1 MIILDFLVYHLTLW
15 FETRKKW
22 LVWNTP
28 IEQALYA
35 VIAALTGLFVNVEIK
50 LEDNI
55 WAARNFK
62 TPAFVV
68 VIIALTIYYSLVFVY
83 VKKRR
88 YEKIANK
95 NFGVSKK
102 VGIIISLITFFFCAM
117 SALISYAIENY
128 L

>member
-50 LEDNI
+50 LED
-55 WAARNFK
+55 
-62 TPAFVV
+62 
-68 VIIALTIYYSLVFVY
+68 
-83 VKKRR
+83 
-88 YEKIANK
+88 
-95 NFGVSKK
+95 
-102 VGIIISLITFFFCAM
+102 
-117 SALISYAIENY
+117 
-128 L
+128 